1 MKHSLGPLMLPLHHL
16 PPLASTSSIPT
27 PTPIS
32 ALPGRGSKTP
42 NSVPKRHLSSSIS
55 RSKKLGLRRRSSR
68 WRIELWVELRERNEL
83 GEPWASGLAVR
94 VRGDVVPVEL
104 EGEAERRTGLKAV
117 LRRWRESVWE
127 VVEVGWV
134 RDWKRFWRVVDI
146 LMC

>member
-1 MKHSLGPLMLPLHHL
+1 M
-16 PPLASTSSIPT
+16 
-27 PTPIS
+27 
-32 ALPGRGSKTP
+32 
-42 NSVPKRHLSSSIS
+42 
-55 RSKKLGLRRRSSR
+55 
-68 WRIELWVELRERNEL
+68 ELRERNEL